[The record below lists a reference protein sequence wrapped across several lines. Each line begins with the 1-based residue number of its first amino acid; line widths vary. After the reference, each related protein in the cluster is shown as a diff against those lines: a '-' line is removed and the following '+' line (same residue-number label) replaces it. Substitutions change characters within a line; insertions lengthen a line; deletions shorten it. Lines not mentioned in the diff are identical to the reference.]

1 MRTEKLMNKTH
12 TAWIAAISET
22 VASYRR
28 MIDGCVSQLS
38 DEELGQRPAPGINSV
53 AIILQHL
60 GGNLLSRWTDF
71 LMTDGE
77 KPDRNR
83 EGEFAEW
90 DGDRKA
96 LLEQLDRGWSS
107 LTSAIQSLD
116 DDDISAELLIRGEP
130 HTVPQ
135 ALVRSITHL
144 SYHVG
149 QIAMIARVVH
159 AGEWQWQ
166 TIKPGESQQHNQST
180 WGTAASRAVFG
191 KTDDSK

>member
-1 MRTEKLMNKTH
+1 MHPQTMNKTSA
-12 TAWIAAISET
+12 AWLAAISET

-28 MIDGCVSQLS
+28 MIDGCLSQLS
-38 DEELGQRPAPGINSV
+38 DDELGQRPAPGVNSV
-53 AIILQHL
+53 AIIVRHL
-60 GGNLLSRWTDF
+60 GGNLRSRWTNF
-71 LMTDGE
+71 LTTDGE

-83 EGEFAEW
+83 EGEFADW
-90 DGDRKA
+90 DGNRTSLMQQFD
-96 LLEQLDRGWSS
+96 EGWAA

-116 DDDISAELLIRGEP
+116 DHNISAELLIRGEP

-149 QIAMIARVVH
+149 QIAMIARAVH

-180 WGTAASRAVFG
+180 WGTAASRSVFG
-191 KTDDSK
+191 KADDSK